1 MKLLANLPYLE
12 VLKGYVAFERTYWKL
27 NEDIV
32 FHKLKYLLL
41 SNCYNLE
48 RWELAAGSDNFPML
62 EQLKLIDFHE
72 LEEIP
77 ESIGDIMTL
86 KLIQVRCCSSGVDNS
101 AKRIQQEQE
110 SLENYELQLQIIQP
124 KVC

>member
-41 SNCYNLE
+41 SECYFLE
-48 RWELAAGSDNFPML
+48 RWEAGHANFPVL
-62 EQLKLIDFHE
+62 EQLILNSLYY
-72 LEEIP
+72 LEKIP
-77 ESIGDIMTL
+77 ESIGEIMTL
-86 KLIQVRCCSSGVDNS
+86 RFIRIKYCSSCVDIS
-101 AKRIQQEQE
+101 LRKFKKRNKDWEIM
-110 SLENYELQLQIIQP
+110 SFKLKSQLW
-124 KVC
+124 